1 MPRDP
6 ASASATAT
14 ATASATR
21 TPLIDALRQRARR
34 PREASAEAATPGTGV
49 GTSIAGLRIEEFGE
63 LVSVGCGVAHAAGLP
78 EVRSEELVVIGRR
91 TPALALDLGE
101 HLVGLAVLEHHE
113 EIAPGDEVRR
123 TGRVLDV
130 PVGPALL
137 GRVIDGIGRPLDGRP
152 APATTERWP
161 VEREAPPIMA
171 RAPVSVPLETG
182 LKVIDALIPIG
193 RGQRQLI
200 LGDRQTGKTTIAVD
214 AILNQRDTGVACV
227 YAAIGQPDASVARI
241 LDTLRRHEASE
252 HLVVVVGAEHAP
264 PGLRF
269 ITPYAAMTI
278 AERFMADGRDV
289 LLVLDDLG
297 AHARA
302 HRELSLLLRRPPGRE
317 AYPGD
322 VFHIHSRLLERATHR
337 REDAGGGSITA
348 LPIVET
354 EDQDI
359 AAFIP
364 TNLIS
369 ITDGQV
375 VLSPTLVQRGILPA
389 VDVGRSVSRVGGR
402 TQHPAMRSVAGDL
415 RLEYARFEELE
426 AFSRFASRLDER
438 TRSAIERGRRVREV
452 LKQPRHDPIPLLE
465 QLGLLLM
472 AAEGGFDAV
481 PQERVAELSARIRR
495 RIRERLAPVA
505 AELRAGGTLSPE
517 QRQRLMEIGRELIDA
532 AEADEPEAAAPAP
545 APAPAAEAS
554 P

>member
-1 MPRDP
+1 MPPEVPPPPPVP
-6 ASASATAT
+6 ALTAI
-14 ATASATR
+14 A
-21 TPLIDALRQRARR
+21 ALRERVRR
-34 PREASAEAATPGTGV
+34 LAPEPTAGIRQPRV
-49 GTSIAGLRIEEFGE
+49 EEFGE
-63 LVSVGCGVAHAAGLP
+63 LVSVGCGVAHASGLP
-78 EVRSEELVVIGRR
+78 EVQAEELVVIGRH
-91 TPALALDLGE
+91 TPALAMDLGE
-101 HLVGLAVLEHHE
+101 DLVGLAILDHRG
-113 EIAPGDEVRR
+113 EIAPGDAVRR

-137 GRVIDGIGRPLDGRP
+137 GRVIDGLGRPLDARP
-152 APATTERWP
+152 APAATERWP
-161 VEREAPPIMA
+161 VEREAAPIMA
-171 RAPVSVPLETG
+171 RAPVTVPLETG
-182 LKVIDALIPIG
+182 LKVLDALIPIG

-200 LGDRQTGKTTIAVD
+200 LGDRQTGKTTIAID
-214 AILNQRDTGVACV
+214 AILNQRDTGVPCV
-227 YAAIGQPDASVARI
+227 YAAIGQPDAGVVRI
-241 LDTLRRHEASE
+241 IDMLRRREATD
-252 HLVVVVGAEHAP
+252 HLVVVVGSDHAP

-269 ITPYAAMTI
+269 ITPYAAMAI

-289 LLVLDDLG
+289 LVVLDDLG

-322 VFHIHSRLLERATHR
+322 VFHIHSRLLERSTRR

-402 TQHPAMRSVAGDL
+402 TQHPAMRAVAGDL

-426 AFSRFASRLDER
+426 SFSRFASRLDER
-438 TRSAIERGRRVREV
+438 TRRTIERGRRVREV
-452 LKQPRHDPIPLLE
+452 LKQPRHDPMPMLE

-472 AAEGGFDAV
+472 AAEGVFDAV
-481 PQERVAELSARIRR
+481 PLDQIASVSAGIRR
-495 RIRERLAPVA
+495 RIHERED
-505 AELRAGGTLSPE
+505 ELSEAIETGGVLSPA
-517 QRQRLMEIGRELIDA
+517 QREHLLEIGRVVVAETADVSGADA
-532 AEADEPEAAAPAP
+532 DADTMAGPGTPAEPPP
-545 APAPAAEAS
+545 
-554 P
+554 